1 MTRNRVMI
9 GNYISDEES
18 STDNLIKVDPE
29 SDDNTN
35 WSLLPG
41 IISSPTISP
50 LRRSLK
56 RKSCDVQKLINDSGL
71 SEEIEFDFEEELLVS
86 NLTTPS
92 YSMESISSTV

>member
-1 MTRNRVMI
+1 MTRNRIMI
-9 GNYISDEES
+9 GNYISDEDS

-29 SDDNTN
+29 SGDNTN

-92 YSMESISSTV
+92 YSMESIS

>member
-92 YSMESISSTV
+92 YSMESIS

>member
-1 MTRNRVMI
+1 MTRNRIMI
-9 GNYISDEES
+9 GNYISDEDS

-92 YSMESISSTV
+92 YSMESIS